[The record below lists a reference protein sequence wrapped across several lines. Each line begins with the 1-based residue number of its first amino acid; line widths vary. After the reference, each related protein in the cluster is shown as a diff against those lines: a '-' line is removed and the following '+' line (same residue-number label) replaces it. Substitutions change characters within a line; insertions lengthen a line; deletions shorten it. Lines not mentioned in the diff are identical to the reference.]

1 MPEKS
6 TKKPLSKYASLATI
20 PLQIGS
26 AVYIA
31 SYFGK
36 ILDLKYGF
44 VSPPWMTLI
53 FILFAIGL
61 SFYSIIKQLQR
72 INKNDQTIT

>member
-1 MPEKS
+1 MPVKS
-6 TKKPLSKYASLATI
+6 TKKQLNKYVSLASI
-20 PLQIGS
+20 PFQIGS
-26 AVYIA
+26 VVYVG

-44 VSPPWMTLI
+44 VKTPWMTLV
-53 FILFAIGL
+53 FVLFAIVL

-72 INKNDQTIT
+72 INKNE

>member
-6 TKKPLSKYASLATI
+6 TKRQRNKFVSLASI

-26 AVYIA
+26 VVYIA

-36 ILDLKYGF
+36 IMDLKYGF
-44 VSPPWMTLI
+44 VNPPWMTLI

-72 INKNDQTIT
+72 INRNE